1 MLFEKLSTL
10 NVVLVVFSS
19 YLVIKI
25 RNDESAVNVMIDMST
40 LNLSI
45 FEFLIMHIRKY
56 FNYYLLYQVILLELR
71 TLLFKISWMCIYMFI
86 VYTYIWIFKIFYFS
100 ISLNTALVFLV
111 DGENCTWT
119 WFTLI
124 VGGDKPELV
133 ISTSLYSS
141 TSLANA
147 CDTSLLLLTEMK
159 IHRTRRNT
167 NKNTAKTRKL
177 DPL

>member
-1 MLFEKLSTL
+1 
-10 NVVLVVFSS
+10 
-19 YLVIKI
+19 
-25 RNDESAVNVMIDMST
+25 MIDISI

-45 FEFLIMHIRKY
+45 FEFLIMHTRKY
-56 FNYYLLYQVILLELR
+56 FNYYLLYQVILLQLR
-71 TLLFKISWMCIYMFI
+71 TLLSNISWMCIYVFI
-86 VYTYIWIFKIFYFS
+86 VYTYIWICKKIFYFS
-100 ISLNTALVFLV
+100 ISLNTALAFLV

-159 IHRTRRNT
+159 IHRTRRNIKKIRQKQESWMPFNLGSST
-167 NKNTAKTRKL
+167 QRCNLDKLWYFWTRVT
-177 DPL
+177 